1 MMKAGVAVSDTVEF
15 SGNFSL
21 SLSPEILAEGAEKF
35 SSLVKLR
42 FRSSRARMLRL
53 LRAVLPESSSPSSS
67 SNTGLGVVKEAR
79 MISCSDSGNCRM
91 NSLSSGDKKAR
102 GSSLVTV
109 TVVTVTGIK

>member
-1 MMKAGVAVSDTVEF
+1 MKAGVAVSDTVVF
-15 SGNFSL
+15 LGNFSL
-21 SLSPEILAEGAEKF
+21 SLSPDILAEGAEKF
-35 SSLVKLR
+35 ISLVKLR

-53 LRAVLPESSSPSSS
+53 LRAVLPESSSPSFSS

-109 TVVTVTGIK
+109 TVTGIN